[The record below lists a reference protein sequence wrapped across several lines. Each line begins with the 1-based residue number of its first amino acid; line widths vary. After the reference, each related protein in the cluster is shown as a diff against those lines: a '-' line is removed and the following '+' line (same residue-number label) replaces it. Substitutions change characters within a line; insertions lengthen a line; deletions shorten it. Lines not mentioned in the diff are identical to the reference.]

1 MQHSPAFIN
10 GQTTPKI
17 LPEGPVC
24 EAHLGG
30 HESQGRVIQG
40 TITEKTP
47 FLDDLFMRP
56 AEKHSTFQQ
65 GTGTY
70 P

>member
-10 GQTTPKI
+10 GQTKPKI
-17 LPEGPVC
+17 PQQGSVC
-24 EAHLGG
+24 EAHLGSY
-30 HESQGRVIQG
+30 ESQGRVIQD
-40 TITEKTP
+40 TTTEKTP
-47 FLDDLFMRP
+47 FLDDIFMCP
-56 AEKHSTFQQ
+56 AEKHSTYLQ